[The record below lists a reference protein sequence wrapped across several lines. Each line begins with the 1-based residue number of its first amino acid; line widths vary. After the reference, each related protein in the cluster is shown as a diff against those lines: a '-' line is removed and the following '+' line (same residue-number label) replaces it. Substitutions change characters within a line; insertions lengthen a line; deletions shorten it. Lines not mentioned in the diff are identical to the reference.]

1 MMLAIEDLSQFVWSA
16 SLLFAGYLVVTVF
29 VLPHPFFSSTTRYLD
44 SQSWAGLQ
52 KQQWFSRLRA
62 SVRSLTNTRAMVIE
76 GYEKVSTAD
85 NPCHDHD
92 DISGDWLTLFGM
104 HQFSKTG
111 KNWAL
116 AQFLSDPIII
126 LPAQRLHEVM
136 ALSDEQLD
144 HHGPNSNSFV
154 PRYSTGEDV
163 MDGPHIDVVRRQLT
177 RRLPL
182 LTADVHQELTLA
194 MEQNWTPKE
203 EWTTVAAYDS
213 IMKIVSRAAN
223 RVFCGTELCR
233 NPEFLE
239 ASRQYAIG
247 AFRAGFKLKMFPK
260 WTHPIAG
267 PLAALPVTRS
277 LAIAKRICTPIIK
290 ERLRHIQDPTLA
302 KDYKAPNDALQW
314 LLEDLVKRAGPG
326 LKIDMDQTIRQ
337 LMMLNMVAIHTTSM
351 VTTNTLLDLYSHPEA
366 AMYVAGLREECE
378 RAFATEQKW
387 SKDAVNKLIRVDS
400 VIRET
405 MRITTLAD
413 FLLKRSVQLSPQII
427 NSRILSSNKT
437 IFPIRS
443 SLPPAS
449 RSRMVHTFRT
459 A

>member
-1 MMLAIEDLSQFVWSA
+1 
-16 SLLFAGYLVVTVF
+16 
-29 VLPHPFFSSTTRYLD
+29 
-44 SQSWAGLQ
+44 
-52 KQQWFSRLRA
+52 
-62 SVRSLTNTRAMVIE
+62 
-76 GYEKVSTAD
+76 
-85 NPCHDHD
+85 
-92 DISGDWLTLFGM
+92 
-104 HQFSKTG
+104 
-111 KNWAL
+111 
-116 AQFLSDPIII
+116 
-126 LPAQRLHEVM
+126 
-136 ALSDEQLD
+136 
-144 HHGPNSNSFV
+144 
-154 PRYSTGEDV
+154 

-182 LTADVHQELTLA
+182 LTADVHEELALA

-203 EWTTVAAYDS
+203 EWTTVAAYES
-213 IMKIVSRAAN
+213 VMKIVSRAAN

-239 ASRQYAIG
+239 ASRQFAIG
-247 AFRAGFKLKMFPK
+247 AFGAGFKLKMFPK

-290 ERLRHIQDPTLA
+290 ERLRHIQDPALA
-302 KDYKAPNDALQW
+302 KDYEAPNDALQW
-314 LLEDLVKRAGPG
+314 LLEDLVKRAGPD

-351 VTTNTLLDLYSHPEA
+351 VTTNTLLDLYSHPDA

-378 RAFATEQKW
+378 RVFATEQKW

-413 FLLKRSVQLSPQII
+413 FSLKRSVQSSP
-427 NSRILSSNKT
+427 
-437 IFPIRS
+437 
-443 SLPPAS
+443 
-449 RSRMVHTFRT
+449 
-459 A
+459 